1 MASKLNRLLRRLPV
15 VGDLMLM
22 REQNRFLLAEV
33 RKLNEALR
41 SLLSQ
46 NPTLRWND
54 EQQTTASFDF
64 QWNQIPEG
72 RFLPGDREFMQQA
85 ADHVVRI
92 TGLPATWFPGK
103 KVVDIGCG
111 TGRFSYALLSLGAHV
126 TSVDQS
132 EWACRRTAEL
142 CQEFRDRS
150 VVRHL
155 NLLDWT
161 EAADFDLAFS
171 FGVVHH
177 TGRTYRAIRNVA
189 AKIKPGGHLFLMV
202 YGYPT
207 EFEHFT
213 ELNSYEDLRQELRA
227 LPETEKHEKLTRRF
241 GPDLAH
247 GYFDAVSPKIN
258 DLLTYEELD
267 EFVRSLGFSEVQ
279 STLRNRNHHLIARKN
294 PAG

>member
-1 MASKLNRLLRRLPV
+1 MALELNRLLRRLPLF
-15 VGDLMLM
+15 GDFMLLK
-22 REQNRFLLAEV
+22 EQNRFLLGEV
-33 RKLNEALR
+33 RKLNEAVR
-41 SLLSQ
+41 ALLSQ
-46 NPTLRWND
+46 NPNLRLND
-54 EQQTTASFDF
+54 EQQTTESFDF

-72 RFLPGDREFMQQA
+72 RFLPNDREFMRQA
-85 ADHVVRI
+85 VDHVVRI
-92 TGLPATWFPGK
+92 TGRPADWFPGK
-103 KVVDIGCG
+103 KVVDVGCG

-142 CQEFRDRS
+142 CQEFADRS

-155 NLLDWT
+155 NLLSWT
-161 EAADFDLAFS
+161 EPASFDLAFS

-177 TGRTYRAIRNVA
+177 TGRTYLAIRNVA
-189 AKIKPGGHLFLMV
+189 EKITPGGHLFLMV

-227 LPETEKHEKLTRRF
+227 LPPTEKHVKLTQRF
-241 GPDLAH
+241 GSDLAH

-267 EFVRSLGFSEVQ
+267 EFLRALGFAEVRC
-279 STLRNRNHHLIARKN
+279 TLRNRNHHIIARKN
-294 PAG
+294 PTG